1 MWSYSEQ
8 KRNIIGLSNHDND
21 SDFLEVQ
28 GLGKGTWK
36 KMIFDFLPPNLFYAS
51 VHFVLILLQ
60 GYRPPEFRGSD
71 SQAVQICWAVLVVL
85 GFVLSQIDCVV
96 ISVGWETQPNHT
108 KGKSYKFMEIMWRS
122 RKKG

>member
-28 GLGKGTWK
+28 GLEEGTWK

-60 GYRPPEFRGSD
+60 GYRPPSSEVQTLKQFR
-71 SQAVQICWAVLVVL
+71 
-85 GFVLSQIDCVV
+85 FVEQC
-96 ISVGWETQPNHT
+96 
-108 KGKSYKFMEIMWRS
+108 R
-122 RKKG
+122 